1 MSNNPYAPI
10 LHTGYA
16 NTYSEETVEKF
27 TDWCAKQGFSGFSME
42 GKSKAP
48 TDEIDQWIET
58 YLTSTAYGVKHA
70 AEHGWMPGSL
80 TNGAIPPAR
89 PRARR

>member
-48 TDEIDQWIET
+48 TD
-58 YLTSTAYGVKHA
+58 
-70 AEHGWMPGSL
+70 
-80 TNGAIPPAR
+80 
-89 PRARR
+89 